1 MLMNEVREKTGLTR
15 KAIEYYEEKGFISPE
30 RESNNYRIYTDE
42 EVDILKKISIYRK
55 LGCSIEEIEG
65 ILQEPN
71 KSSLA
76 TIIRDREIKSQLDN
90 KRVEILKLLLEGL
103 DINTVKE
110 QLILIDQ
117 QESIYSKLVRAFPG
131 YIGQIF
137 FLSYKAFLTDTLK
150 EDKIKYYE
158 DYIEFLDT
166 MPDFELDEDEKIAI
180 DQASKTISLTDIE
193 EVNEEKTK
201 AIYNADEWLEENKE
215 MLERYQSFKESS
227 VYLNNPIYRIQE
239 KMKKHMQDS
248 GYYEKAIP
256 LMKKFS
262 PAYNDYYEELLA
274 ANQKLIDKNI

>member
-1 MLMNEVREKTGLTR
+1 M
-15 KAIEYYEEKGFISPE
+15 
-30 RESNNYRIYTDE
+30 
-42 EVDILKKISIYRK
+42 
-55 LGCSIEEIEG
+55 
-65 ILQEPN
+65 
-71 KSSLA
+71 LA

-103 DINTVKE
+103 DINTLKE

-117 QESIYSKLVRAFPG
+117 QESIYSKLVRVFPG

-201 AIYNADEWLEENKE
+201 AIYNPDEWLEEKKE

-256 LMKKFS
+256 LMRKFS